1 MSSSLPSSRTFIVAF
16 FLLLLIFAVLEYA
29 NLSLVFS
36 NITHNANH
44 YIGSDE
50 HAKIYNESVF
60 LAESGDFTGAKS
72 VLSPLLNQ
80 QNLENPRDVF
90 ELYGD
95 LVYQGWGA
103 SGDIIPFYR
112 RALEHGENL
121 RIEKKIAMLESSWE
135 NERTGT
141 GEPIDPPVQGESG
154 DFSSGAMSREV
165 KQQELEQL
173 QKNRKGMV
181 NFSSPLPGD
190 EQQQVREI
198 FEVLGGGEEKK
209 EW

>member
-1 MSSSLPSSRTFIVAF
+1 
-16 FLLLLIFAVLEYA
+16 
-29 NLSLVFS
+29 
-36 NITHNANH
+36 
-44 YIGSDE
+44 
-50 HAKIYNESVF
+50 
-60 LAESGDFTGAKS
+60 
-72 VLSPLLNQ
+72 
-80 QNLENPRDVF
+80 
-90 ELYGD
+90 
-95 LVYQGWGA
+95 
-103 SGDIIPFYR
+103 
-112 RALEHGENL
+112 
-121 RIEKKIAMLESSWE
+121 
-135 NERTGT
+135 
-141 GEPIDPPVQGESG
+141 VQGESG